1 MYHMR
6 GNRVSPMQEEEI
18 AYKAINFCNA
28 FGISATKRKRKRYD
42 LLFEKLST
50 YGITLS
56 VMDDKQWESLTYD
69 LTIGHCDPA
78 SLTIT
83 IPNKIY
89 ENACLGEEHALAVIF
104 HELGHLLLGHKP
116 VLHFSTKEPT
126 RVEDAEW
133 QADTFAE
140 IILET
145 IGVRTSQMSLD
156 FYM

>member
-1 MYHMR
+1 
-6 GNRVSPMQEEEI
+6 MQEEEI

-42 LLFEKLST
+42 GLFEKLSS

-56 VMDDKQWESLTYD
+56 VMEDRQWESLTYD

-83 IPNKIY
+83 VPNKIY
-89 ENACLGEEHALAVIF
+89 VNACLGEEHALAVIF

-116 VLHFSTKEPT
+116 VLHFSNKEPT
-126 RVEDAEW
+126 RAEDAEW
-133 QADTFAE
+133 QADAFAE
-140 IILET
+140 IVLET

>member
-1 MYHMR
+1 
-6 GNRVSPMQEEEI
+6 MQEEEI

-42 LLFEKLST
+42 VLFEKLSS

-56 VMDDKQWESLTYD
+56 VMEDRQWESLTYD

-83 IPNKIY
+83 VPNKI
-89 ENACLGEEHALAVIF
+89 CLGEEHALAVIF

-116 VLHFSTKEPT
+116 VLHFSNKEPT
-126 RVEDAEW
+126 RAEDAEW

-140 IILET
+140 IVLET